1 LYFGGKKVSQPKG
14 TKPRRAVRKLDE
26 EVADNRISEAAGD
39 AQKRRLKKL
48 SKQATEGDKAAREKL
63 DKLAKRILR
72 RDPD

>member
-1 LYFGGKKVSQPKG
+1 MSQPKG